1 MAGLVRSVGEKLL
14 RRRSSARRFSLDE
27 AQAAL
32 MKLEGPKREE
42 VVRMMRDWEATLD
55 DHILANIRNIHA
67 LRTHQAGF
75 FNCVLNRLGV
85 PKGGLRDMW
94 LWRASLTAMF
104 FTSYVL
110 GYCSTHHI
118 INNYEQDHEA

>member
-1 MAGLVRSVGEKLL
+1 MAGLVRSIGEKLL

-32 MKLEGPKREE
+32 TKLEGPKREE
-42 VVRMMRDWEATLD
+42 VVRMMRHWEATLD

-67 LRTHQAGF
+67 QAGF

-85 PKGGLRDMW
+85 TKGDSRDKW
-94 LWRASLTAMF
+94 LWRSNLTAMF
-104 FTSYVL
+104 FTSFVL
-110 GYCSTHHI
+110 GYRSTQHI
-118 INNYEQDHEA
+118 INKHKQIKMHA